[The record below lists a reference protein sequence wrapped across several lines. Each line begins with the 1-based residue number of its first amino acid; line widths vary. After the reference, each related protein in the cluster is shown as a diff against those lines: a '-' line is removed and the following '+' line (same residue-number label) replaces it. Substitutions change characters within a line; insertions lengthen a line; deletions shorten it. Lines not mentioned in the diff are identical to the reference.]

1 MAVKVGGRP
10 GRDKGGSAAVR
21 SVLAVSDAAWAE
33 AVRRAAVIR
42 PLAAA
47 PRLGK
52 AMMAA
57 AARRLG
63 LSTPRVYGLVRVFRN
78 HPVTAALLPTKSGPA
93 KGARQLNPAVEARIE
108 AAITRE
114 AFSRDPGAHLSRSA
128 AANRAYGRLSSRIL
142 TISAPR
148 HSAPRQAMPAS

>member
-1 MAVKVGGRP
+1 MAVKVDGRP

-52 AMMAA
+52 AVIAA

-63 LSTPRVYGLVRVFRN
+63 LSTPRIYGLLRIFRS

-93 KGARQLNPAVEARIE
+93 KRARQLNPAVEARIE
-108 AAITRE
+108 AAITTQ
-114 AFSRDPGAHLSRSA
+114 SRFWSIRAVLPG
-128 AANRAYGRLSSRIL
+128 
-142 TISAPR
+142 
-148 HSAPRQAMPAS
+148 PASA